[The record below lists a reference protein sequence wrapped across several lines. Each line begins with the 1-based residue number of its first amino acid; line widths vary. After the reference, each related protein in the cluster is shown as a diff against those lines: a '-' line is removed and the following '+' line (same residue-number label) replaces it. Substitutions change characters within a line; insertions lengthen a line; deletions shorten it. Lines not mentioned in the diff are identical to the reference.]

1 MKKKRDLKTI
11 TANNLSIEPKP
22 YVLIIG
28 ETPSKGARS
37 PKLWNKVYKNFNK
50 SIKMYPADVKPK
62 LLKILVNFLNKDK
75 FFLGSAVT
83 TPYKEEIMKFLDEY
97 DLNVKNI
104 GSVNTIKRAKN
115 KLVGF
120 NTDYFGVLNSL
131 DKYKG
136 KKRILIFG
144 CGGAGKAT
152 IAACFKKFKNSYFY
166 LYNRDKIKL
175 NKFIKKIKLK
185 NFQIINNS
193 ELLALDNID
202 LVLNTTSIG
211 FNSWILKGSKY
222 YNLMYFTP
230 FQNLQNVKGVKQ
242 IDKQKFVRINRKL
255 INQDNENCSNFFKLN
270 KKCDIFDIIYNPNK
284 TKLLKIAKKNGNK
297 IQNGLQMNLYQ
308 AVKGFSIVNNINN
321 DYKIRKTMSK
331 NG

>member
-1 MKKKRDLKTI
+1 MKKKENLKTI
-11 TANNLSIEPKP
+11 TTNNLSITPKP

-37 PKLWNKVYKNFNK
+37 PELWNKVYKNLNK
-50 SIKMYPADVKPK
+50 NIRMHPADVKPK
-62 LLKILVNFLNKDK
+62 LLKNLINFLSKDK
-75 FFLGSAVT
+75 LFLGSAVT
-83 TPYKEEIMKFLDEY
+83 TPFKEEIMKFLDKY

-104 GSVNTIKRAKN
+104 GSINTIRKIDN

-120 NTDYFGVLNSL
+120 NTDYFGALKSL
-131 DKYKG
+131 DKYKD

-152 IAACFKKFKNSYFY
+152 IAACFKKFKKSFFY
-166 LYNRDKIKL
+166 LLNRDKIKL
-175 NKFIKKIKLK
+175 KKFVKKVKIK
-185 NFQIINNS
+185 NFKIISNK
-193 ELLALDNID
+193 ELLSLKNID

-211 FNSWILKGSKY
+211 FNSWICKGSKY

-230 FQNLQNVKGVKQ
+230 FQNLQNVKGLKK
-242 IDKQKFVRINRKL
+242 INCQKFASINRKL
-255 INQDNENCSNFFKLN
+255 INQDKKNCSKFFKLN

-284 TKLLKIAKKNGNK
+284 TKLLKIAKKNGNR
-297 IQNGLQMNLYQ
+297 IQNGLEMNFYQ
-308 AVKGFSIVNNINN
+308 AVKGFSLVNKINS
-321 DYKIRKTMSK
+321 DYKIRKIMSK